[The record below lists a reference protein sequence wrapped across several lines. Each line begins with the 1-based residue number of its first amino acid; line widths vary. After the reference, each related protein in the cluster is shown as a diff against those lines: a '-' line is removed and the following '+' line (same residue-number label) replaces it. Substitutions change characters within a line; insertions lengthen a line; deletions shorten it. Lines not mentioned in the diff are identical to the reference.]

1 MYPIPM
7 FWNHFYRFLLLQAQ
21 SSPKN
26 QDSNNLFLNEAFS
39 NYVVFIVGIVVGI
52 IGWLIVNF
60 ISRQK
65 PQIIE
70 VIKKEQVSL
79 LKIDSQVRKDIKL
92 EYKGKPINS
101 LHRTSL
107 DLFNKGDTPVKDFTL
122 TIQTDTQDLQS
133 EVLGSIIVDS
143 SENEIHDA
151 TILLS
156 GNNIEVTVKFL
167 NPFKQYR
174 DRLTLYIF
182 SSAPINVKDAK
193 GRGLGWGAAYF
204 DQLEY
209 ERELEDSFAKAVSGS
224 WYGLAYGLT
233 KSIIVVITRLVR

>member
-1 MYPIPM
+1 ML
-7 FWNHFYRFLLLQAQ
+7 WNHSYHLLLLQAQ
-21 SSPKN
+21 SSSQN
-26 QDSNNLFLNEAFS
+26 QNSNNLFLNEAFS
-39 NYVVFIVGIVVGI
+39 NYVVFIIGIVVGV

-60 ISRQK
+60 LSRQK

-79 LKIDSQVRKDIKL
+79 LKIDSQVKKDIKL

-107 DLFNKGDTPVKDFTL
+107 DLFNKGETPVKDFTL
-122 TIQTDTQDLQS
+122 TIQTDTQDLQN
-133 EVLGSIIVDS
+133 EILGSLVVDS

-156 GNNIEVTVKFL
+156 GKNIEVTVKFL

-174 DRLTLYIF
+174 DRLTFYIF
-182 SSAPINVKDAK
+182 SSTPIKVKDAK

-204 DQLEY
+204 DQIEY
-209 ERELEDSFAKAVSGS
+209 ERELEDSFAKAVSGG
-224 WYGLAYGLT
+224 WYGLAFGLA
-233 KSIIVVITRLVR
+233 KSITVVITRLLR